1 MHPLRWQADLV
12 KRIFT
17 PKRIT
22 HMGVVMVDISIAYVP
37 YYFIS
42 GEKFG
47 VYSMSFLALF
57 FAGLICVVEGVRAED
72 ETEG

>member
-1 MHPLRWQADLV
+1 MFRWQADLI
-12 KRIFT
+12 RRCFT
-17 PKRIT
+17 PRRTT
-22 HMGVVMVDISIAYVP
+22 HLGVVFIDISILYIP

-57 FAGLICVVEGVRAED
+57 FAGVVCVVEGVRAEED
-72 ETEG
+72 E